1 MCQQY
6 WPRMTFFESNSS
18 VIPLSK
24 HTQNK
29 NAARRSTQVSLMF
42 ASALLSWLQMLLAF
56 EAEVPMTDLIYWG
69 LSRIMLWF
77 FLIIW
82 KSVKTRHDEVNPKQ
96 ISFKQLQI
104 LRKIPSTL
112 IVRTS
117 MVLVSTIVH
126 LFCLESL
133 DLEVLYTFE
142 LEARSFAT
150 SMTQKLLTGKMSDA
164 LTALK
169 DLEKYR
175 MSLGETLSQWLET
188 MEKYMLPDCL
198 WNHIFFECWIQGIFI
213 SITPLHRVLE
223 FISISRL
230 QIGRLIDRFV
240 CKQCCSPSKMAR
252 SVLLCLWNVV

>member
-126 LFCLESL
+126 LFCLGVLGFGGPLYLWVGSSKFCYLDDTETVDGEDVWCPHCLERPGKVSNEPWRNFEPVVGNNGEIYAARLSL
-133 DLEVLYTFE
+133 KSYFFWMLDTRDIHFYHTF
-142 LEARSFAT
+142 A
-150 SMTQKLLTGKMSDA
+150 
-164 LTALK
+164 
-169 DLEKYR
+169 
-175 MSLGETLSQWLET
+175 
-188 MEKYMLPDCL
+188 
-198 WNHIFFECWIQGIFI
+198 
-213 SITPLHRVLE
+213 
-223 FISISRL
+223 
-230 QIGRLIDRFV
+230 
-240 CKQCCSPSKMAR
+240 
-252 SVLLCLWNVV
+252 